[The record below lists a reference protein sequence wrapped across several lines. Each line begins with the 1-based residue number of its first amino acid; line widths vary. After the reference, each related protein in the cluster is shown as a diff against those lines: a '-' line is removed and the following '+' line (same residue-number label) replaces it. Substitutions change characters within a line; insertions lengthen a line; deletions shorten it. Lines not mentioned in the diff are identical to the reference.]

1 MLRVGLSLHILTFS
15 PDILMLRGDG
25 ASHSAFFLW
34 GIKYPARKTYYQ
46 IQRGWNLWNWRHSN
60 KHLLEEASILC
71 DEYCFSLT
79 CSFFFRDKSS
89 KAAHEDS

>member
-34 GIKYPARKTYYQ
+34 ED
-46 IQRGWNLWNWRHSN
+46 
-60 KHLLEEASILC
+60 LLSDPERLESLELEA
-71 DEYCFSLT
+71 
-79 CSFFFRDKSS
+79 
-89 KAAHEDS
+89 